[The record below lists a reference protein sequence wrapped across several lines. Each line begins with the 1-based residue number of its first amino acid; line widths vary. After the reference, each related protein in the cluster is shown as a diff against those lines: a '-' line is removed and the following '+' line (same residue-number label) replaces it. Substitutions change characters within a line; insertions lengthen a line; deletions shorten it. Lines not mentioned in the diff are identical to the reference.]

1 MEVNKTNNLLD
12 LVKLLEPDFKSPL
25 YTEKLE
31 EFFLFIGKE
40 SGIEIMYSVS
50 YHRDVV
56 REEGNF
62 IGISVSSECV
72 GTMCLNEY
80 FLNFNLKR
88 NVPYGQFNGLKFN
101 LDIDIMSAKTY
112 EETYELLT
120 NVKQHIQDY
129 FSSREL

>member
-88 NVPYGQFNGLKFN
+88 NVPYGQFNGLKFMKW
-101 LDIDIMSAKTY
+101 D
-112 EETYELLT
+112 
-120 NVKQHIQDY
+120 
-129 FSSREL
+129 

>member
-1 MEVNKTNNLLD
+1 M
-12 LVKLLEPDFKSPL
+12 
-25 YTEKLE
+25 
-31 EFFLFIGKE
+31 
-40 SGIEIMYSVS
+40 
-50 YHRDVV
+50 
-56 REEGNF
+56 
-62 IGISVSSECV
+62 SVSSECV